1 MIDENKLIERF
12 KQLKGVDSL
21 ANMFISDVIRVIKKQ
36 PKIGEWIPADKPPK
50 DDNYILLSFENFSLP
65 LVGRYE
71 KDEEGG
77 AYYVGDCDGEDS
89 CVANDFLV
97 NAWMPLPEPF
107 RPGKEINHDNR

>member
-36 PKIGEWIPADKPPK
+36 PKIGEWIPEDNPPE

-65 LVGRYE
+65 LVGRYA
-71 KDEEGG
+71 KDGECG

-89 CVANDFLV
+89 CVANDLFV
-97 NAWMPLPEPF
+97 NAWMPLPEPY